1 MDGVARPMPDRTER
15 WSNGPG
21 ASYAP
26 HTHAYRKVLVVEQ
39 GSITF
44 EISGRPR
51 SVALGE
57 RIEIPAGTVHSAL
70 VGPDGVV
77 CTETHYP
84 PPRPN
89 RDTPQRNAQA
99 RN

>member
-1 MDGVARPMPDRTER
+1 MDEAARPTPARTER
-15 WSNGPG
+15 WSNGAG

-44 EISGRPR
+44 DMSGQSR
-51 SVALGE
+51 SVAVGE

-77 CTETHYP
+77 CTEMHYP

-89 RDTPQRNAQA
+89 RGNPQRNAQA